1 MNQLT
6 KTNNNNF
13 ELNDSLIEKFLSSA
27 GRELIVL
34 KYDGYN
40 WYNRKQLAEVYG
52 YKQPSR
58 KMFVNMDKE
67 DFHYI
72 TLCKDKLIYR
82 NSILGLRDVIKLLGE
97 SGRSFLTP
105 KTNFSVWVR
114 EDTLIKFS
122 QRANL
127 EQMGGDGQKILDI
140 LLADQKPEKKVE
152 KKENSLQQLLR
163 SEVEALQLGSE
174 FRKWYL
180 DKVEQSPYLK
190 RMNYKRRSP
199 NWLLCLMGF
208 YNSLSS
214 RFVVALG
221 KNSAKKRLKKKGAS
235 SRMLNSNRA
244 IIRSQHPP
252 SGDYWTLIVSEY
264 MRHVDSIMFLPILT
278 IKSTSI
284 QFAERKDSSS
294 YINSSCLI

>member
-1 MNQLT
+1 MQKVFEASGYQFTIITPNDGEPHFMGREIADALGYSKPSNLSQHLQSKKFKTLVLNKYNGLPSLKNQLGSIKKHVSQLT
-6 KTNNNNF
+6 
-13 ELNDSLIEKFLSSA
+13 LIPSSA
-27 GRELIVL
+27 LQEYLLRHSKLPKAKEIGNIL
-34 KYDGYN
+34 
-40 WYNRKQLAEVYG
+40 
-52 YKQPSR
+52 YK
-58 KMFVNMDKE
+58 
-67 DFHYI
+67 
-72 TLCKDKLIYR
+72 C
-82 NSILGLRDVIKLLGE
+82 
-97 SGRSFLTP
+97 LT
-105 KTNFSVWVR
+105 
-114 EDTLIKFS
+114 
-122 QRANL
+122 Q
-127 EQMGGDGQKILDI
+127 
-140 LLADQKPEKKVE
+140 PEKKVE
-152 KKENSLQQLLR
+152 KVKKPENALQKLLR

-264 MRHVDSIMFLPILT
+264 MRHVDSIMFLFLLT
-278 IKSTSI
+278 IKPTSI
-284 QFAERKDSSS
+284 QFAEGKDSSS
-294 YINSSCLI
+294 YINNSCLI

>member
-1 MNQLT
+1 MEQILDASGYHFHVLTIKGQKYWIAKEIVHAFGFLKNQGSMN
-6 KTNNNNF
+6 
-13 ELNDSLIEKFLSSA
+13 
-27 GRELIVL
+27 
-34 KYDGYN
+34 
-40 WYNRKQLAEVYG
+40 
-52 YKQPSR
+52 
-58 KMFVNMDKE
+58 MFNSMDKE
-67 DFHYI
+67 DVHTI
-72 TLCKDKLIYR
+72 RLDKDNGMRELKTLLYEAVCVLKTHTETHWTET
-82 NSILGLRDVIKLLGE
+82 SIR
-97 SGRSFLTP
+97 RTP
-105 KTNFSVWVR
+105 YLALVR
-114 EDTLIKFS
+114 EDTL
-122 QRANL
+122 
-127 EQMGGDGQKILDI
+127 QKYLTLYTRKPDAKEIGKKLYKYFT
-140 LLADQKPEKKVE
+140 KPEKEVE
-152 KKENSLQQLLR
+152 KAKKPENALQKLLR

-199 NWLLCLMGF
+199 NWKLCLMGF

-264 MRHVDSIMFLPILT
+264 MRHVDSIMFLFLLT
-278 IKSTSI
+278 IKPTSI
-284 QFAERKDSSS
+284 PFAEGKDSSS
-294 YINSSCLI
+294 YINNSCLV

>member
-1 MNQLT
+1 M
-6 KTNNNNF
+6 
-13 ELNDSLIEKFLSSA
+13 
-27 GRELIVL
+27 
-34 KYDGYN
+34 
-40 WYNRKQLAEVYG
+40 
-52 YKQPSR
+52 
-58 KMFVNMDKE
+58 
-67 DFHYI
+67 
-72 TLCKDKLIYR
+72 
-82 NSILGLRDVIKLLGE
+82 IL
-97 SGRSFLTP
+97 
-105 KTNFSVWVR
+105 VR
-114 EDTLIKFS
+114 EDTL
-122 QRANL
+122 
-127 EQMGGDGQKILDI
+127 QKYLT
-140 LLADQKPEKKVE
+140 LYTRKPDAKEIGKKLYKYFTKPVEKKV
-152 KKENSLQQLLR
+152 KKPENALQKLLR

-190 RMNYKRRSP
+190 RMNYKRRNP

-264 MRHVDSIMFLPILT
+264 MRHVDSIMFLFLLT
-278 IKSTSI
+278 IKPTSI
-284 QFAERKDSSS
+284 PFAEGKDSSS
-294 YINSSCLI
+294 YINNSCLV

>member
-1 MNQLT
+1 MSMHIEYV
-6 KTNNNNF
+6 K
-13 ELNDSLIEKFLSSA
+13 NDEIVNEINPKNRHIFLMASMPK
-27 GRELIVL
+27 GL
-34 KYDGYN
+34 KIYENKVKY
-40 WYNRKQLAEVYG
+40 
-52 YKQPSR
+52 SR
-58 KMFVNMDKE
+58 YFALD
-67 DFHYI
+67 
-72 TLCKDKLIYR
+72 
-82 NSILGLRDVIKLLGE
+82 
-97 SGRSFLTP
+97 
-105 KTNFSVWVR
+105 R
-114 EDTLIKFS
+114 EDT
-122 QRANL
+122 Q
-127 EQMGGDGQKILDI
+127 QKYLTLYTRNPDAKEIGKKLYKYFTKPVKEVEK
-140 LLADQKPEKKVE
+140 AKKPE
-152 KKENSLQQLLR
+152 NALQKLLR

-190 RMNYKRRSP
+190 RMNYKRRNP

-264 MRHVDSIMFLPILT
+264 MRHVDSIMFLFLLT
-278 IKSTSI
+278 IKPTSI
-284 QFAERKDSSS
+284 QFAEGKDSSS

>member
-1 MNQLT
+1 MEKILDASGYHFHVLT
-6 KTNNNNF
+6 IDGHKYW
-13 ELNDSLIEKFLSSA
+13 I
-27 GRELIVL
+27 GRELAHAFGL
-34 KYDGYN
+34 S
-40 WYNRKQLAEVYG
+40 LAKG
-52 YKQPSR
+52 SSNI
-58 KMFVNMDKE
+58 FNIMDKE
-67 DFHYI
+67 DVH
-72 TLCKDKLIYR
+72 TLHIDKFNGLIDLKR
-82 NSILGLRDVIKLLGE
+82 VLLQDVWTLNVHSYWTENKVKYSRYFAL
-97 SGRSFLTP
+97 
-105 KTNFSVWVR
+105 VR
-114 EDTLIKFS
+114 EDILQKYLTLYTRNPDAKEIGKKLYKYFT
-122 QRANL
+122 Q
-127 EQMGGDGQKILDI
+127 
-140 LLADQKPEKKVE
+140 PEKKVE

-252 SGDYWTLIVSEY
+252 SGDYWTIIVSEY

-284 QFAERKDSSS
+284 QFAERKDSISF
-294 YINSSCLI
+294 INNSCLI